1 MKRPKS
7 PMRGLSIVRGPDA
20 DGRWYWRYRAVDEGG
35 ALQTVWTGWA
45 TAGEAK
51 AQAIAAAAGGQR
63 EEVVASPTT
72 IRELLRLWLRSLPD
86 RVNDDRT
93 AQLPD
98 QIRSSTLE
106 VYTGC
111 ARRLCPSSGPRLG
124 GPTDLGDLVLSQVR
138 EEHLR
143 RYRDHSGVAPKT
155 ARTDLV
161 TLGVAWRWAHDRG
174 LVDRACPRVATS
186 SRPTR
191 AKPTPTAGDV
201 MEVLSR
207 MDGWARMGLLL
218 LASTGARRGELA
230 ELTPDR
236 VRWEPRPALLL
247 WEKGAQG
254 RWVPLPPAAAAE
266 LRSWLDDREQG
277 RRVDLD
283 PRTVLGVAPGTIR
296 RRLRDHLKAAG
307 GEQAF
312 SPHAVRRMVSTTL
325 MSAGTDP
332 ATYQAVMGHSF
343 AMGLAAY
350 AQAGEEAK
358 ALAVEALALDLPQGV
373 VVPFR
378 RRGG

>member
-1 MKRPKS
+1 
-7 PMRGLSIVRGPDA
+7 MRGLSIVRGPDA
-20 DGRWYWRYRAVDEGG
+20 EGRWYWRYRAVDEGG
-35 ALQTVWTGWA
+35 GLQTVWTGWA

-63 EEVVASPTT
+63 EEVVAAPTT

-86 RVNDDRT
+86 RVNDDRAT
-93 AQLPD
+93 QLPD

-106 VYTGC
+106 LYTRC
-111 ARRLCPSSGPRLG
+111 ARRICPSSGPRHG
-124 GPTDLGDLVLSQVR
+124 GPTDLGDLVLSQLR

-143 RYRDHSGVAPKT
+143 RYRDHAGVAPKT

-161 TLGVAWRWAHDRG
+161 TIGVAWRWAQDRG
-174 LVDRACPRVATS
+174 LVDRPCPRVATS
-186 SRPTR
+186 SRGVRP
-191 AKPTPTAGDV
+191 KPTPTAGEV
-201 MEVLSR
+201 AEVLGR
-207 MDGWARMGLLL
+207 MTGWARLGLLL

-236 VRWEPRPALLL
+236 VRWEPRPAILL
-247 WEKGAQG
+247 WEKGATG

-266 LRSWLDDREQG
+266 LRTWLEDRAAG

-283 PRTVLGVAPGTIR
+283 TSTVLGVAPGTIR
-296 RRLRDHLKAAG
+296 RRLRDHMRAAG
-307 GEQAF
+307 GEEAF
-312 SPHAVRRMVSTTL
+312 SPHAVRRMVSTRL

-358 ALAVEALALDLPQGV
+358 AVAVEALALDLPQGA

-378 RRGG
+378 RRRG